1 MSNLSTLA
9 QEQAINGLIKAAR
22 GYAPQAK
29 QANAAILKS
38 RQIGYKLP
46 SQKPKLL
53 SAKNAF
59 NNALTAFAV
68 TPLILAFA
76 LVMHIFAGL

>member
-1 MSNLSTLA
+1 MKNLATLEE
-9 QEQAINGLIKAAR
+9 EQTLNSLIHAAR
-22 GYAPQAK
+22 GYTPSAK

-38 RQIGYKLP
+38 RQIGYQLP
-46 SQKPKLL
+46 SQKPKHL

>member
-1 MSNLSTLA
+1 MNRLA
-9 QEQAINGLIKAAR
+9 ILKEEQAINSAIHAAR
-22 GYAPQAK
+22 GYAPTAK
-29 QANAAILKS
+29 KANAVIRKS
-38 RQIGYKLP
+38 REIGYQLP
-46 SQKPKLL
+46 NQKTKYIT
-53 SAKNAF
+53 AKNAF

>member
-1 MSNLSTLA
+1 MKNLATLA
-9 QEQAINGLIKAAR
+9 EEQTLNGIIHAAR
-22 GYAPQAK
+22 GYVPAAK
-29 QANAAILKS
+29 KANAVILKS
-38 RQIGYKLP
+38 RQIGYQLP
-46 SQKPKLL
+46 AQKPTHLR
-53 SAKNAF
+53 AKNAF